1 MTAWVGHKPKALS
14 GSLPDKVVIVI
25 VVVTVVVIVFFVVVY
40 SFDDDNY
47 AWQGVDDPFCLLW
60 KVHRC
65 EIQNMVMIAMMECY

>member
-1 MTAWVGHKPKALS
+1 MTAWVGHKPKALN
-14 GSLPDKVVIVI
+14 GSLPDKVV
-25 VVVTVVVIVFFVVVY
+25 VVIFVFFVVVY

-65 EIQNMVMIAMMECY
+65 EIKDN